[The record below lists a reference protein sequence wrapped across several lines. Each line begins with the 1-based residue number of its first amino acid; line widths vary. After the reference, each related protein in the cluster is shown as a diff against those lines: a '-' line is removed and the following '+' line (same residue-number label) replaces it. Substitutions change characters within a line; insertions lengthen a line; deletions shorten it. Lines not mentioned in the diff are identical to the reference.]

1 MNNILLVDDEP
12 MNRIYISTLLT
23 KHLNSHDIPF
33 TLHQAEHWERAIDF
47 ARKHNYSVVI
57 MDYGMPGMNWWEAIE
72 KLKKELKWDWIG
84 IWYTA
89 YDRGYTTYNMVN
101 VWQHF
106 LDAWAKKVYL
116 KHTQMD
122 DMFGFISQELIKKVR
137 GNA

>member
-12 MNRIYISTLLT
+12 LNRIYISTLLT
-23 KHLNSHDIPF
+23 KHLKAHDIPF
-33 TLHQAEHWERAIDF
+33 TLHQAEHWEGAIDF
-47 ARKHNYSVVI
+47 ARKHNFSVVI
-57 MDYGMPGMNWWEAIE
+57 MDYGMPGMNWWQALE
-72 KLKKELKWDWIG
+72 KLRKDLKWDWIG

-89 YDRGYTTYNMVN
+89 YDMGN

-106 LDAWAKKVYL
+106 LDVWANKVYL

-122 DMFGFISQELIKKVR
+122 DMFGFISGELIKKTR